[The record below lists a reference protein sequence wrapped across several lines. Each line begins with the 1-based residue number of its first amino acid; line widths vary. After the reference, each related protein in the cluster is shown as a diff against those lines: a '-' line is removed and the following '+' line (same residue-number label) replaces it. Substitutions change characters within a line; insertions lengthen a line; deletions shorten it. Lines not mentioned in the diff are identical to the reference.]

1 MAAKEIEVTTGSGQN
16 RLFVTGSTGELGRLA
31 IGELLKR
38 VPPGRIVAGVRS
50 PDHEVAKQFV
60 AQGVEVRVADYAQPE
75 TLVAAFQGI
84 DRLLLISSSADDGRL
99 AQHENV
105 INAAKAVNVGLLA
118 YTSLL
123 HADTS
128 ALGFGED
135 HRRTEAILAT
145 SGVPHVLLRHGW
157 YMENHMH
164 LIPAALQYGAVLG
177 CAGEGRFSTA
187 SRGDFAEAAAVVL
200 TTEGQAGRIYE
211 LAGDESYTLADF
223 AAAISAAAGR
233 PVAYRDMPEADYKR
247 MLIDMRLPEAV
258 AELIADADTGAS
270 RGELEDGGQQLSA
283 LLGHPTTAWRQ
294 AVERASGAGDR
305 Q

>member
-1 MAAKEIEVTTGSGQN
+1 MTTESGQT
-16 RLFVTGSTGELGRLA
+16 RLFVTGSTGQLGRLV

-38 VPPGRIVAGVRS
+38 VSPARIVAGVRS
-50 PDHEVAKQFV
+50 SDHEVAKQFV
-60 AQGVEVRVADYAQPE
+60 ALGIEIRVADYAQPE
-75 TLVAAFQGI
+75 TLVAAFHGI
-84 DRLLLISSSADDGRL
+84 DRLLLISSSADEGRL

-105 INAAKAVNVGLLA
+105 IHAAKVAKVGLLA

-135 HRRTEAILAT
+135 HRRTEAILAA
-145 SGVPHVLLRHGW
+145 SGVPYVLLRHGW

-164 LIPAALQYGAVLG
+164 LIPPALQYGAVLG

-187 SRGDFAEAAAVVL
+187 ARGDFAEAAAVVL
-200 TTEGQAGRIYE
+200 TSEGQAGRIYE

-223 AAAISAAAGR
+223 AAAISAAAGK

-247 MLIDMRLPEAV
+247 MLIGMKLPEAV

-270 RGELEDGGQQLSA
+270 RGALEDGGRQLSA
-283 LLGHPTTAWRQ
+283 LIGHPTAEWRQ
-294 AVERASGAGDR
+294 VVTQASSAGDR
-305 Q
+305 P

>member
-1 MAAKEIEVTTGSGQN
+1 MAAKEIDATGSAQA
-16 RLFVTGSTGELGRLA
+16 RLFITGSTGELGRLV

-50 PDHEVAKQFV
+50 PGHEVAKQLV
-60 AQGVEVRVADYAQPE
+60 TQGVEIRIADYAQPE

-84 DRLLLISSSADDGRL
+84 GRLLLISSSADEGRL

-105 INAAKAVNVGLLA
+105 INAAKAAKVGLIA

-145 SGVPHVLLRHGW
+145 SGIPHVLLRHGW
-157 YMENHMH
+157 YMENHIH
-164 LIPAALQYGAVLG
+164 LIPTALKYGAVLG

-187 SRGDFAEAAAVVL
+187 TRGDFAEAAAVVL
-200 TTEGQAGRIYE
+200 TTEDQAGRTYE

-223 AAAISAAAGR
+223 AAAISAATGR
-233 PVAYRDMPEADYKR
+233 PVAYKDMPEANYKR
-247 MLIDMRLPEAV
+247 TLIDMNLPEAV

-270 RGELEDGGQQLSA
+270 RGELEDGSQQLSA
-283 LLGHPTTAWRQ
+283 LIGHPTTEWRQ
-294 AVERASGAGDR
+294 AVERASNAGDR
-305 Q
+305 